1 MTPQLQFM
9 FSQAVQAFQA
19 GHFAQAE
26 QILNS
31 LMRSTPG
38 HFDITHLL
46 AIVCAS
52 QDQHEKALT
61 FYQKALQINPKHA
74 QALSNQSASF
84 NALGRNLE
92 ALEAIKKALAIDS
105 QALQYWYNGGNILCD
120 LGQSEQALAYY
131 EKAIALDPQS
141 YQAYNN
147 YGKTLFDLERYEQ
160 ALVAYD
166 QALTIDPQFIDC
178 LINKGA
184 TLNKLKHYESAL
196 AIYDQVLTLKPDYA
210 EAWSNKGDTFFDLK
224 RFDEALLQYD
234 QAIMLKP
241 DYAEAWFN
249 RANTLNSL
257 KNFDQ
262 ALIEYDRA
270 IEIKPE
276 YAQAWSN
283 RGNLL
288 QDLKRYQEAIFSYEK
303 ALILQPDINWVAGA
317 LLHAKMKICDWS
329 GVDENSEKLFSDIS
343 QAKKAAEPF
352 SLSSLSDDGNLLKLC
367 SEIFTSEKF
376 PFNAALGKLP
386 SYEKKKKIRIAY
398 FSADFRTHPVASL
411 TAELFSLHDRNYF
424 EVIGFSVLRAP
435 ENDAMY
441 ERIKN
446 SFDQFIDADL
456 MSPREIA
463 CLAREM
469 EIDIAIDLGGHTA
482 SGPIAVMSYRAAPIQ
497 VNYLGYPG
505 TMGIDYIDYII
516 ADNTVIPLESRRYY
530 TEKVVTLPNSY
541 QVNDRNRVI
550 SDRQFTR
557 EELGLPKNGFV
568 FCCFN
573 NNFKILPATFDSWM
587 RILNTVNDSVLWLFQ
602 DNPAVAKNLRK
613 EAEKRGIDS
622 NRLVFAERLSMPDH
636 LARQRYADLFID
648 TLPYN
653 AHTTTS
659 DALWAGLPVLTLIG
673 KSFAGRVAASLLS
686 AIGLPELIA
695 TTLEEYEN
703 LAIELAINPRKL
715 NEIKQKLA
723 NNRLTTPLFDTPL
736 FTRNLEAAYLKMC
749 ELNQAGLEAEH
760 IVLS

>member
-19 GHFAQAE
+19 GNFAQAE
-26 QILNS
+26 HTLNS
-31 LMRSTPG
+31 LMRATPE
-38 HFDITHLL
+38 HFDTTHLL

-61 FYQKALQINPKHA
+61 FYQKALQINPRHA

-84 NALGRNLE
+84 NTLGRNLE
-92 ALEAIKKALAIDS
+92 ALEAIKKALVIDS

-147 YGKTLFDLERYEQ
+147 YGKALFDLERYAQ
-160 ALVAYD
+160 ALAAYD
-166 QALTIDPQFIDC
+166 QALTIYPQFIDC

-184 TLNKLKHYESAL
+184 ALNKLKNYESAL
-196 AIYDQVLTLKPDYA
+196 AIYEQVLTLKPDCA
-210 EAWSNKGDTFFDLK
+210 EAWSNKGDILFDL
-224 RFDEALLQYD
+224 RSLHEALLQYD
-234 QAIMLKP
+234 QAIILKP

-249 RANTLNSL
+249 RANTFNAL

-270 IEIKPE
+270 IELKPE
-276 YAQAWSN
+276 YAQAWAN

-288 QDLKRYQEAIFSYEK
+288 QDLKRYQEAIFSYEQ
-303 ALILQPDINWVAGA
+303 ALLLKPDIDWVAGA
-317 LLHAKMKICDWS
+317 LLHAKMKICDWNE
-329 GVDENSEKLFSDIS
+329 VDENLGKLFSDIE
-343 QAKKAAEPF
+343 QTKKVAEPF

-367 SEIFTSEKF
+367 SEIYTSEKF
-376 PFNAALGKLP
+376 PFNTALGKLFK
-386 SYEKKKKIRIAY
+386 YEKKKIRIAY

-411 TAELFSLHDRNYF
+411 TAELFSLHDRNHF
-424 EVIGFSVLRAP
+424 DVIGFSVHKAP
-435 ENDAMY
+435 QNDVMY

-446 SFDQFIDADL
+446 SFDQFIDVNL
-456 MSPREIA
+456 MSPQEIA

-482 SGPIAVMSYRAAPIQ
+482 AGPIAVMAYRAAPIQ

-516 ADNTVIPLESRRYY
+516 ADNVLIPSENRSHY

-550 SDRQFTR
+550 SDKQFTR

-587 RILNTVNDSVLWLFQ
+587 SILNTVNDSVIWLLE
-602 DNPAVAKNLRK
+602 DNIAVSKNLQK

-622 NRLVFAERLSMPDH
+622 NRLVFAKRLPMPEH

-653 AHTTTS
+653 AHTTSS

-673 KSFAGRVAASLLS
+673 KSFAGRVAASLLN
-686 AIGLPELIA
+686 AIGLPELI
-695 TTLEEYEN
+695 TTTPEEYEN
-703 LAIELAINPRKL
+703 LAIELARNPQKL
-715 NEIKQKLA
+715 SEIKQKLE
-723 NNRLTTPLFDTPL
+723 NNRLKTPLFDTPL
-736 FTRNLEAAYLKMC
+736 FTRNLETAYFKMF
-749 ELNQAGLEAEH
+749 ELHQVGLETEH
-760 IVLS
+760 IVLA